1 MMSNV
6 AKKIQDRSLTE
17 IIIGLSEMHD
27 HMTYIVAH
35 AVPDHYMNVAHYVG
49 MNYDL
54 HIQELRKRGYDS
66 IAERHEERAK
76 GWKPR

>member
-17 IIIGLSEMHD
+17 IIIGLAEMHD

-35 AVPDHYMNVAHYVG
+35 AVPDHYKAVAHYVG

-54 HIQELRKRGYDS
+54 HLEELRKRGYDG
-66 IAERHEERAK
+66 IAQRHEERAT
-76 GWKPR
+76 GWKPC